1 MPYTSISIGHTLV
14 SLIVQKNDMWH
25 PHVPNL
31 RKWPDV
37 FLLLAVLSDAFTY
50 IGAFKPIIFH
60 LAWPPADAEAFAHM
74 LYLW

>member
-1 MPYTSISIGHTLV
+1 
-14 SLIVQKNDMWH
+14 MWH